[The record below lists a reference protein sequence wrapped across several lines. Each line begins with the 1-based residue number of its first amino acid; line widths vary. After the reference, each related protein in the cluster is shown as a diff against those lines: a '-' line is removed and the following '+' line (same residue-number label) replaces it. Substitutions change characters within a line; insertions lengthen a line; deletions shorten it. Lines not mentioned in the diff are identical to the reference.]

1 MKKKPICTSVALLL
15 AAMSPTMMAVPLA
28 SPQLV
33 NVEISVN
40 RTTVGEV
47 IRHLAQQTGYEF
59 SYDDALL
66 SRELSGVTLNVQNE
80 RIENVLKEVFDGTG
94 ITYKIVGNR
103 IFLKDNNSENELIK
117 TKSGGG
123 KSGR

>member
-15 AAMSPTMMAVPLA
+15 AAMSSTMLAEPLA
-28 SPQLV
+28 PPQLV

-47 IRHLAQQTGYEF
+47 IQRITQQTGYEF
-59 SYDDALL
+59 SYDDAIL
-66 SRELSGVTLNVQNE
+66 SKELSDVALNVQNE
-80 RIENVLKEVFDGTG
+80 RIENVLEEIFDGTG

-103 IFLKDNNSENELIK
+103 IFLKDNNSDNELIK
-117 TKSGGG
+117 TKLGGG

>member
-15 AAMSPTMMAVPLA
+15 AAMSSTMLAEPLA
-28 SPQLV
+28 PPQLV

-47 IRHLAQQTGYEF
+47 IQRITQQTGYEF
-59 SYDDALL
+59 SYDDAIL
-66 SRELSGVTLNVQNE
+66 SKELSDVALNVQNE
-80 RIENVLKEVFDGTG
+80 RIENVLEEIFDGTG

-103 IFLKDNNSENELIK
+103 IFLKDNNSNNDLIK
-117 TKSGGG
+117 TKLGG
-123 KSGR
+123 

>member
-80 RIENVLKEVFDGTG
+80 RIENVLKEVSKEENIIGLCAEMT
-94 ITYKIVGNR
+94 IQEWKNGN
-103 IFLKDNNSENELIK
+103 LKNFYTL
-117 TKSGGG
+117 
-123 KSGR
+123 